1 MKLFC
6 ERVLVS
12 ASNRSGTGRIM
23 YQNSVK
29 KRSEKQRDVGG
40 FIKIFESRAQ
50 YFLLPCNLLRTMPGY
65 CKSGNTVQCISK
77 VGKIKGQRSSGSWYD
92 KLVARSAT
100 GTP

>member
-12 ASNRSGTGRIM
+12 ASNRGGTGRIM

-29 KRSEKQRDVGG
+29 KRSEKQRD
-40 FIKIFESRAQ
+40 IFCYPAICYARCQAIASQ
-50 YFLLPCNLLRTMPGY
+50 VIQCNVYQKLVKLKVREAAAPG
-65 CKSGNTVQCISK
+65 
-77 VGKIKGQRSSGSWYD
+77 